1 MGVDFM
7 IKKMESFKK
16 REYQFFYHIVSGG
29 YNTGHNASFMM
40 SRPNGN
46 LDYVLLVIK
55 SRAKY
60 FINEKEYKCQVQQ
73 LF

>member
-1 MGVDFM
+1 
-7 IKKMESFKK
+7 
-16 REYQFFYHIVSGG
+16 
-29 YNTGHNASFMM
+29 MM

-60 FINEKEYKCQVQQ
+60 FINEKEYKVMPSTAIILDKNIPYYYNLYGKYRDDWLHFL
-73 LF
+73 LFDEKQFRE